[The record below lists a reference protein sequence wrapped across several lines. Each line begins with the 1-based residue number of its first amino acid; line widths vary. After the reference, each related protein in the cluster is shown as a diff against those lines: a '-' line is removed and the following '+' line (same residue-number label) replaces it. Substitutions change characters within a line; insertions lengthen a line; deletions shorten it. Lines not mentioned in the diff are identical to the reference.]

1 MELHVKNV
9 GARRHQIDME
19 SHVKQIHIKIQRNVA
34 FDMESAFM
42 DLTWNSVSNQASD
55 TIDTG
60 FHVKRDL
67 EDTV

>member
-1 MELHVKNV
+1 MELHVKIAC
-9 GARRHQIDME
+9 ARRHQFDME
-19 SHVKQIHIKIQRNVA
+19 SHVKQIYTKMRRNVA

-55 TIDTG
+55 TIDTESY
-60 FHVKRDL
+60 VKRDT